1 MKLKCKKCGNEN
13 LSFVSVT
20 IQDGKDDIL
29 FTCIGWL
36 NIIIFAIGCIIILC
50 AIAESPEHTGT
61 FEDTLRFITVGAIM
75 LFIIGPL
82 TIAFFCFSFKKLMPY
97 ATHDE
102 IKYVCPCCGHIAKVK
117 EIKGI
122 DAKGGVALKTEAKST
137 EAKETDTEEAEPKET
152 NTEN

>member
-36 NIIIFAIGCIIILC
+36 NIAIFAIGFLVILC
-50 AIAESPEHTGT
+50 SIAESPESTGT
-61 FEDTLRFITVGAIM
+61 FEDTLRFITMEAIM

-102 IKYVCPCCGHIAKVK
+102 IKYVCPCCGHSEKVK
-117 EIKGI
+117 EIKKSDLEADG
-122 DAKGGVALKTEAKST
+122 AKKTETKEIST
-137 EAKETDTEEAEPKET
+137 EKTEPEETK
-152 NTEN
+152 NEN